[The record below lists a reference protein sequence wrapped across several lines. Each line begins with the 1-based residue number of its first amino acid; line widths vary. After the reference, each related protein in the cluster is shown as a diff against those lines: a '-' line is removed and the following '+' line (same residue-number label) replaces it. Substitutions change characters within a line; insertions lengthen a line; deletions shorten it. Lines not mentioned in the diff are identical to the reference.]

1 MFPYLETALAFA
13 LVMLVGSLMV
23 NVIVRILSTF
33 RGQRP
38 DGVRDMLVQ
47 LHRGFCAE
55 RGVTLTMPERLRAE
69 RAFVDGVLGA
79 PVLHAPNK
87 YDDVLAYEADCKA
100 KEDAL
105 RAQAAKATG
114 PAREQ
119 LLAAADRQCTK
130 AAAMR
135 TRGLNNQIEHLRK
148 GDLLAIIRGASIEV
162 AGVPGVRTLP
172 PAWFGNAHQTSS
184 PPTAEQRDEFQSI
197 DASAVPGVNARDF
210 HDYVQRWFSTAECTV
225 SNAFGVEQR
234 RTAMAVAGL
243 VVVALNL
250 DALQLARDLY
260 HDRALSE
267 RLAGR
272 VDELVA
278 LGKSLTDKPP
288 EGAPPASMAEL
299 RGALE
304 KTTAVLSVEQVP
316 IGWQNSY
323 IAKRWCAYH
332 DDCDDVTVLT
342 PTGRQLFTDILVW
355 MIGLFAAWLLLSL
368 GAPFWVGVLSNA
380 AGLVNMLQTGKVD
393 EHATETTAWSNE
405 HQGRAR
411 DSG

>member
-1 MFPYLETALAFA
+1 MFPYIETAIAFA

-23 NVIVRILSTF
+23 NVIVRILSTL

-38 DGVRDMLVQ
+38 DGVQDMLVQ

-55 RGVTLTMPERLRAE
+55 RGVALATPERLRAE

-79 PVLHAPNK
+79 PVLHAPDK
-87 YDDVLAYEADCKA
+87 YDDVLAYEARCKEREA
-100 KEDAL
+100 AL
-105 RAQAAKATG
+105 RAEAAKATDA
-114 PAREQ
+114 ARAK
-119 LLAAADRQCTK
+119 LLADAEKVCAQV
-130 AAAMR
+130 AAMR
-135 TRGLNNQIEHLRK
+135 AKNLNNQIEHIRK
-148 GDLLAIIRGASIEV
+148 GDLLAIIRGASHEV
-162 AGVPGVRTLP
+162 PGVPGVRTLP
-172 PAWFGNAHQTSS
+172 AAWFGNAHQTSA

-225 SNAFGVEQR
+225 SNLFGKEQR
-234 RTAMAVAGL
+234 RAAMAVAGL

-278 LGKSLTDKPP
+278 LGRTLTDKPP
-288 EGAPPASMAEL
+288 EGTPPASMDEL
-299 RGALE
+299 RVALE
-304 KTTAVLSVEQVP
+304 KTTAVLSIEQVP

-332 DDCDDVTVLT
+332 DDCADVTVLT
-342 PTGRQLFTDILVW
+342 PTARQLFTDILVW

-380 AGLVNMLQTGKVD
+380 AGLINMLQTGKGD